1 MGITLDELLRSRD
14 ERAALQLSF
23 LREHPEGTLLCLTV
37 QLPGEVKRDERSA
50 AVAEAGVAALREMF
64 PERSFELL
72 RDLPTGFEGYFVVPL
87 EPLDAKRAACCIEDE
102 HPLGRLMDI
111 DVIVASESA
120 SAQVQ
125 APAPAQASAPAPAP
139 APAMAPGLCAR
150 PIPRSAIGAPERR
163 CLICSRPARYCMR
176 ARTHSTAELLAAI
189 DRLLG
194 A

>member
-120 SAQVQ
+120 SSPV
-125 APAPAQASAPAPAP
+125 QASAQAP

-176 ARTHSTAELLAAI
+176 ARTHTTAELLAAI
-189 DRLLG
+189 DELLG